1 MKSSTNP
8 LSGIAK
14 DKNLIILQMEAINN
28 FVIDLEIDLQKVV
41 PVLVTPSYINDQIE
55 YC

>member
-1 MKSSTNP
+1 VDLKVWQLNIS
-8 LSGIAK
+8 L
-14 DKNLIILQMEAINN
+14 NLLLNE